1 MNASV
6 ETITSE
12 ALHLSQDQRLT
23 LAHRILASVEPAPDA
38 QVESEWE
45 AEIQERIRKY
55 DAGLSIGI
63 PSSQVFAELDE
74 KLKPS

>member
-1 MNASV
+1 MNATV

-23 LAHRILASVEPAPDA
+23 LAHRILASVEPTPDA
-38 QVESEWE
+38 QVESAWG

-55 DAGLSIGI
+55 DAGLSVSI
-63 PSSQVFAELDE
+63 PSPQVFAGLDE
-74 KLKPS
+74 KLKR

>member
-55 DAGLSIGI
+55 DVGLSIGI
-63 PSSQVFAELDE
+63 PSSRVFAELDE
-74 KLKPS
+74 KLKR

>member
-38 QVESEWE
+38 RVESEWE

-55 DAGLSIGI
+55 DAGLSVSI
-63 PSSQVFAELDE
+63 PSSRVLAELDE
-74 KLKPS
+74 KLKR

>member
-1 MNASV
+1 MSATV

-12 ALHLSQDQRLT
+12 ALHLTQDQRLT

-38 QVESEWE
+38 KVESEWG

-55 DAGLSIGI
+55 DAGLSASI
-63 PSSQVFAELDE
+63 PSALVFAGLDE
-74 KLKPS
+74 KLKR

>member
-1 MNASV
+1 MNATV

-12 ALHLSQDQRLT
+12 ALHLTQDQRLT

-55 DAGLSIGI
+55 DAGLAVGI
-63 PSSQVFAELDE
+63 PSAQVFAELDE
-74 KLKPS
+74 KLKR